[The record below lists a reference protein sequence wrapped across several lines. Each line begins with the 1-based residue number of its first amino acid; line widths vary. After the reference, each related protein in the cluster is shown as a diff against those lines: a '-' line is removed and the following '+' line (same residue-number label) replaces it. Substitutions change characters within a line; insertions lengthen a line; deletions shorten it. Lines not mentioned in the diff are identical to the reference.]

1 MIDTGDPSGSLLALS
16 GAATADMTQDEF
28 AALLGSYMRR
38 IRASAGG
45 VATEIGMSREAVNNW
60 RQGLALP
67 NRKHRHKLLACAN
80 HLRLTEEETDR
91 LLRAAGFDAEF
102 PAASGAARGPYATVI
117 DDLYE
122 RLARLAP
129 YPILLLLSQA
139 HWGQPPFRE
148 RLLDRARAI
157 YGDTQVLHVRPPYSA
172 AADPAAYFGA
182 IGAQCGLDS
191 VSSDLAFE
199 TALEKR
205 LLAGPRLFLMVSRF
219 EQGEPRLRVTL
230 AGILRGLS
238 ETHGARLHLLLC
250 GGEALA
256 ELKYQGGDLSLLNI
270 ARSEHWPEPT
280 RDDVRELTRDAAGSA
295 LADAPLDRLVRAAGG
310 HPALIDDGA
319 RLLRARPGIDDE
331 ALVAE
336 LARSERLWE
345 AFLPLAA
352 EPALREALAARLDA
366 PSLGRARP
374 FLADRLL
381 RALYWSNLVTRRREG
396 DEDLL
401 VWRCAAVVRAG
412 LQVLAAGESA

>member
-1 MIDTGDPSGSLLALS
+1 MIDTGEASGSLLGLS
-16 GAATADMTQDEF
+16 GAATADMTQDDF
-28 AALLGSYMRR
+28 AALLAGYMRR

-91 LLRAAGFDAEF
+91 LLRAAGFDVEF
-102 PAASGAARGPYATVI
+102 PATPEAAQGPYAGVI
-117 DDLYE
+117 DGLYE
-122 RLARLAP
+122 RLARLSP

-148 RLLDRARAI
+148 RLLERARAT
-157 YGDTQVLHVRPPYSA
+157 YGATQVLHIRPPYSA
-172 AADPAAYFGA
+172 AADAAEYFGA
-182 IGAQCGLDS
+182 IGAQCGLEG
-191 VSSDLAFE
+191 VNSDLAFE

-205 LLAGPRLFLMVSRF
+205 LLAGPRLFVMVSRF
-219 EQGEPRLRVTL
+219 EQGEPRQRVTL

-238 ETHGARLHLLLC
+238 ETHGARLHLMLC

-270 ARSEHWPEPT
+270 ARSEQWPEPT
-280 RDDVRELTRDAAGSA
+280 RDDVRELTRDAAVPA
-295 LADAPLDRLVRAAGG
+295 LADPALERLSRHSGG
-310 HPALIDDGA
+310 HPALIEDGA
-319 RLLRARPGIDDE
+319 RLLRAQPDIDDE
-331 ALVAE
+331 ALVAG

-352 EPALREALAARLDA
+352 NAALRESLAMRLAA

-374 FLADRLL
+374 FLVDPLL
-381 RALYWSNLVTRRREG
+381 RAAYWSNLVTSRREG
-396 DEDLL
+396 DEDRL
-401 VWRCAAVVRAG
+401 VWRCDAVVRAG
-412 LQVLAAGESA
+412 LQVLSAGDPA